1 VGTRARVDWRET
13 FRVWGFGAA
22 KVPLILFVR
31 PRVLEL
37 SDARCVVRV
46 PLRYRTRNHLGSMYF
61 GTICVGADVA
71 GGLMAMREIERSGER
86 LSLIFGDVKG
96 EFLKRVESDAIF
108 ECADGPAVRDL
119 IARARQSGER
129 ESLPVTVTVT
139 VPDKLG
145 EEPAARFVLNLSVK
159 KK

>member
-1 VGTRARVDWRET
+1 VAGGVAWRET
-13 FRVWGFGAA
+13 LRVWRFGAA

-31 PRVLEL
+31 PQILEL
-37 SDARCVVRV
+37 SDARCVVRI

-86 LSLIFGDVKG
+86 ISLIFGDVKG
-96 EFLKRVESDAIF
+96 EFLKRVESDAYF
-108 ECADGPAVRDL
+108 RCEDGPAVRDL

-129 ESLPVTVTVT
+129 ESLPVTITVT

-145 EEPAARFVLNLSVK
+145 EEPAARFVLSLSVK

>member
-1 VGTRARVDWRET
+1 VDTRTAWRET
-13 FRVWGFGAA
+13 FRVWGFGAS

-31 PRVLEL
+31 PRVVEL
-37 SDARCVVRV
+37 SDARCVVRI

-61 GTICVGADVA
+61 GTLCVGADVA

-96 EFLKRVESDAIF
+96 EFLKRVEADALF
-108 ECADGPAVRDL
+108 ECADGPAVREL
-119 IARARQSGER
+119 IARARQSGVR
-129 ESLPVTVTVT
+129 ESLPVTITVT

-145 EEPAARFVLNLSVK
+145 DELAAKFVLELSVK
-159 KK
+159 RK